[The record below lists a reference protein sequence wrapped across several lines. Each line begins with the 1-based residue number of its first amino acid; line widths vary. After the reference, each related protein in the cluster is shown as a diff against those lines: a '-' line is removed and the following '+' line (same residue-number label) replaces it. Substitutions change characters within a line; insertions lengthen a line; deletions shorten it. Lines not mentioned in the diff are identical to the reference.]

1 MKGPARAGAQAAF
14 PSPHT
19 ALRPSGPGGQPA
31 VLPLCPWRQAPG
43 PPPSLDRGWP
53 WAPGG
58 VWARGGRGRLR
69 LGWGFRAALQ
79 GDPPPRPQPTLPSA
93 RLWRE
98 AAALSWGA
106 GGRPGLCLWSLAFPS
121 RTREGC
127 PRGTSPVPAA
137 VGGWR
142 GPPRARGNQG
152 SVRVP
157 LPPRACPAL
166 QRRCPRA
173 GASMARWRGRQGPP
187 TPGGWRGEV
196 VGCVVS
202 GQ

>member
-1 MKGPARAGAQAAF
+1 MEVLGEGPSAGWGSSCLSL
-14 PSPHT
+14 PPHCPETQRTWGT
-19 ALRPSGPGGQPA
+19 ACS
-31 VLPLCPWRQAPG
+31 
-43 PPPSLDRGWP
+43 PPSLPLASGP
-53 WAPGG
+53 WAATESGPRLALGARRSVGPRRAGSAETGLGFQGSTPG
-58 VWARGGRGRLR
+58 
-69 LGWGFRAALQ
+69 
-79 GDPPPRPQPTLPSA
+79 RPAPTTPSA

-98 AAALSWGA
+98 AAALSWGE

-152 SVRVP
+152 GVRVS

-166 QRRCPRA
+166 QRRCPRT